1 MERTSGRHSL
11 IFSWWHTHT
20 WSRRSRHSNTPQESS
35 ASNFTRS
42 HDRAVHPAEA
52 PFYLGFREST
62 VAPKCCGL
70 FMYQFAS
77 LGLAVNWCGIVPAS
91 WYYYSVTL
99 GSLSLARSL
108 DHSMSLCMVS
118 GNFTRS
124 ISPSLCF
131 GWFHRSLPQVSKIY
145 SQVDCVQVACLEL
158 CLCLPVCRVPIQ
170 SGMHTCRLLACTCC
184 AGIWILLLEAA
195 PITVALAGT
204 NTWNAC

>member
-1 MERTSGRHSL
+1 MEHTSGRHSL

-99 GSLSLARSL
+99 GSLSLSL
-108 DHSMSLCMVS
+108 AHLITVCLYAWFQVILHEVFHLLLFM
-118 GNFTRS
+118 
-124 ISPSLCF
+124 F
-131 GWFHRSLPQVSKIY
+131 GWFHLS
-145 SQVDCVQVACLEL
+145 
-158 CLCLPVCRVPIQ
+158 VPGKQDLQ
-170 SGMHTCRLLACTCC
+170 SGHCVHVWSCDWGYQSSECRYHQACIHGDCWH
-184 AGIWILLLEAA
+184 GLAA
-195 PITVALAGT
+195 PASESCY
-204 NTWNAC
+204 WQPR